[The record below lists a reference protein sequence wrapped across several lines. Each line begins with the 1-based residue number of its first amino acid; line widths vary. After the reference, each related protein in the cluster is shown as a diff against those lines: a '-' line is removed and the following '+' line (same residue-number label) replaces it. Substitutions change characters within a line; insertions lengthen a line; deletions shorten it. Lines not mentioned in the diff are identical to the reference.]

1 MCGDMERSILDCRRY
16 TEAADMALV
25 VGENLNFGDW
35 DDIIVMLLRRCEVFA
50 AFGKL
55 SRR

>member
-1 MCGDMERSILDCRRY
+1 MERSILDCRRY